1 VVCAFLCPLPFLAPL
16 ARLRQE
22 RAEDALRV
30 YSDLQVKQDEV
41 SGSALAVHAAI
52 LGATANL
59 ENAKTEAAQ
68 LKREQLL
75 PEEQALVESLL

>member
-1 VVCAFLCPLPFLAPL
+1 LAICGTRSIANLP
-16 ARLRQE
+16 RT
-22 RAEDALRV
+22 
-30 YSDLQVKQDEV
+30 
-41 SGSALAVHAAI
+41 HAAI
-52 LGATANL
+52 LAATANL

>member
-1 VVCAFLCPLPFLAPL
+1 VPESQLKTTIRLFLWQLCCAEGA
-16 ARLRQE
+16 
-22 RAEDALRV
+22 
-30 YSDLQVKQDEV
+30 V
-41 SGSALAVHAAI
+41 SLLAAI